1 MAFGWTISGPERLV
15 ILRGRGVFDLPFIK
29 SFRDSMWRE
38 GAVGLPKM
46 IDLSEADIRLSE
58 SDFQEMAVTLRSG
71 SALNKGPIAIVIG
84 STPPPTLV
92 DMAVLMKNRISVRRR
107 LRLFREEPE
116 ARQWLA
122 SEAEIAALAGE
133 LSDLLP
139 TRNFNAKLDC

>member
-1 MAFGWTISGPERLV
+1 
-15 ILRGRGVFDLPFIK
+15 
-29 SFRDSMWRE
+29 MWRE
-38 GAVGLPKM
+38 GTVGLPKL

-107 LRLFREEPE
+107 LRLFREEAE

-133 LSDLLP
+133 LSDLLS